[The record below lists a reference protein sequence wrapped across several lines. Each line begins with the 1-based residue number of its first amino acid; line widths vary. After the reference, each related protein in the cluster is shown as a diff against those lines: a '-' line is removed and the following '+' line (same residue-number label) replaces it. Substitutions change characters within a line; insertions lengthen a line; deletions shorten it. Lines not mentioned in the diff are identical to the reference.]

1 MPRSNRIDLP
11 GLPQHIVVRGNN
23 RNRIFFAD
31 ADRALFL
38 KLLGDGAR
46 ETSCDIHAFVF
57 MPNHVH
63 LLATFHARGDM
74 SRLVQDIGRVYVK
87 YVNATYKRTGGLYEG
102 RFFSSLVESSRYFIT
117 CMRYIELNPVRAG
130 LVARPGDFDWS
141 SFGQNV
147 DGEPSGLI
155 TPHPEYLSL
164 GRDREQRGGNYRR
177 LFDRELD
184 KADIDAIRR
193 SVRTCRPLGSEMFAR
208 SVESTLNRTVTR
220 APQGRPRT
228 RLKGSD
234 PIDA

>member
-31 ADRALFL
+31 ADRSLYL
-38 KLLGDGAR
+38 KLLGDAAR
-46 ETSCDIHAFVF
+46 ERSCDVHAFVL

-63 LLATFHARGDM
+63 LLATFHERGEM

-102 RFFSSLVESSRYFIT
+102 RFHSSLVESTRYFIT
-117 CMRYIELNPVRAG
+117 CMRYIELNPVRAQ
-130 LVARPGDFDWS
+130 LVPRPGDFDWS
-141 SFGQNV
+141 SFGQNIN
-147 DGEPSGLI
+147 GEPSGLI

-164 GRDREQRGGNYRR
+164 GRDPEQRGANYFR
-177 LFDRELD
+177 LFDRAFE
-184 KADIDAIRR
+184 KSDIDAIRR
-193 SVRTCRPLGSEMFAR
+193 SVNTGRPLGSEIFVKG
-208 SVESTLNRTVTR
+208 VESTLNRTVSC

-228 RLKGSD
+228 RLICPSFS
-234 PIDA
+234 